1 MGLALAWQTV
11 VNGWVTTF
19 SYAVLA
25 TGLALIFGVARL
37 ANFAWGEFFMI
48 GAYMV
53 WLLYTVGG
61 LPFPVA
67 LLGAMGAVCGM
78 GLVTE
83 VAIFRRL
90 RGNIPATFM
99 AATGLIYILQ
109 VFAGQMWGLGRTKPV
124 LPPIP
129 GSLEIFGASVGW
141 QRVVIIPAG
150 IAMIGGLWLFLHRV
164 KLGQALRATSQD
176 AEAAALQGINPNRMA
191 LLAMGIASAFA
202 GAAGALLSPI
212 YSVTPYMGTRI
223 ILMVFIIVVFG
234 GVGSIEGAF
243 LASVILGFIYA
254 VVTTLADSTIATIIS
269 AWIMALVLAFR
280 PQGLLGREKA

>member
-1 MGLALAWQTV
+1 MELVWQTV
-11 VNGWVTTF
+11 INGWVTSF

-25 TGLALIFGVARL
+25 VGLALIFGVARL
-37 ANFAWGEFFMI
+37 ANFAWGEFFMV

-61 LPFPVA
+61 WPFPIAV
-67 LLGAMGAVCGM
+67 LGAMGMVASI

-83 VAIFRRL
+83 VSIFRRL

-109 VFAGQMWGLGRTKPV
+109 VFVGQIWGVGRTKPV
-124 LPPIP
+124 IPPLQ
-129 GSLEIFGASVGW
+129 GAAEIFGAYVGW
-141 QRVVIIPAG
+141 QRLIIIPVG
-150 IAMIGGLWLFLHRV
+150 LAMIGGLWFFLHRV
-164 KLGQALRATSQD
+164 KIGQALRATSQD
-176 AEAAALQGINPNRMA
+176 SEAANLQGINPNRMA
-191 LLAMGIASAFA
+191 LLAMGIASAMA
-202 GAAGALLSPI
+202 GVAGALLSPI

-234 GVGSIEGAF
+234 GVGSIEGAL
-243 LASVILGFIYA
+243 LASVILGFTYA
-254 VVTTLADSTIATIIS
+254 IVTTLADSTIATIIS
-269 AWIMALVLAFR
+269 AVVMAIVLSFR

>member
-1 MGLALAWQTV
+1 
-11 VNGWVTTF
+11 
-19 SYAVLA
+19 
-25 TGLALIFGVARL
+25 
-37 ANFAWGEFFMI
+37 
-48 GAYMV
+48 
-53 WLLYTVGG
+53 
-61 LPFPVA
+61 
-67 LLGAMGAVCGM
+67 MGAI
-78 GLVTE
+78 TE
-83 VAIFRRL
+83 ISIFRRL

-99 AATGLIYILQ
+99 AATGLIYMLQ
-109 VFAGQMWGLGRTKPV
+109 VFVGQVWGVGRTKPV

-141 QRVVIIPAG
+141 QRFVIVPAG

-164 KLGQALRATSQD
+164 KLGRALRATSQD

-202 GAAGALLSPI
+202 GAAGALLSPV

-234 GVGSIEGAF
+234 GVGSIEGAL
-243 LASVILGFIYA
+243 LASIILGFLYA
-254 VVTTLADSTIATIIS
+254 IITTLSDSTVATIVS
-269 AWIMALVLAFR
+269 ALIMAAVLAFR

>member
-1 MGLALAWQTV
+1 MELVWQTV
-11 VNGWVTTF
+11 INGWVTSF

-25 TGLALIFGVARL
+25 VGLALIFGVSRL
-37 ANFAWGEFFMI
+37 ANFAWGEFFMV

-53 WLLYTVGG
+53 WLLYTIGG
-61 LPFPVA
+61 WPFPVA
-67 LLGAMGAVCGM
+67 LLGAMGVVAGI
-78 GLVTE
+78 GLITE
-83 VAIFRRL
+83 VSIFRRL

-99 AATGLIYILQ
+99 ASTGLIYILQ
-109 VFAGQMWGLGRTKPV
+109 VLVGQLWGVGRTKPV
-124 LPPIP
+124 TPPLM
-129 GSLEIFGASVGW
+129 GSLEILGASVGW

-176 AEAAALQGINPNRMA
+176 AEAANLQGINPNRMA
-191 LLAMGIASAFA
+191 LLAMGIASAMA
-202 GAAGALLSPI
+202 GAAGALMSPI
-212 YSVTPYMGTRI
+212 YSVTPYMGTRV

-234 GVGSIEGAF
+234 GVGSIEGAL

-254 VVTTLADSTIATIIS
+254 IVTTLADSTIATIIS
-269 AWIMALVLAFR
+269 AVIMATVLAFR

>member
-1 MGLALAWQTV
+1 MELVWQTV
-11 VNGWVTTF
+11 VNGWVTSF

-25 TGLALIFGVARL
+25 VGLALIFGVSRL
-37 ANFAWGEFFMI
+37 ANFAWGEFFMV

-61 LPFPVA
+61 WPFPVA
-67 LLGAMGAVCGM
+67 LLGAMGVVAGI
-78 GLVTE
+78 GLITE
-83 VAIFRRL
+83 VSIFRRL
-90 RGNIPATFM
+90 RGNISATFM
-99 AATGLIYILQ
+99 AATGLIYVLQ
-109 VFAGQMWGLGRTKPV
+109 VLVGQVWGVGRTKPV
-124 LPPIP
+124 IPPLA

-176 AEAAALQGINPNRMA
+176 AEAATLQGVNPNRMA
-191 LLAMGIASAFA
+191 LLAMGIASAMA

-243 LASVILGFIYA
+243 LASIILGFTYA
-254 VVTTLADSTIATIIS
+254 VITTLADSTIATIVS
-269 AWIMALVLAFR
+269 AVIMATVLAFR

>member
-1 MGLALAWQTV
+1 MELVWQTII
-11 VNGWVTTF
+11 NGWVTSF

-25 TGLALIFGVARL
+25 VGLALIFGVARL
-37 ANFAWGEFFMI
+37 ANFAWGEFMMV

-53 WLLYTVGG
+53 WLLYTIGG
-61 LPFPVA
+61 WPFYVA
-67 LLGAMGAVCGM
+67 VLGAMGMVASI

-83 VAIFRRL
+83 ASIFRRL

-99 AATGLIYILQ
+99 ASTGLIYILQ
-109 VFAGQMWGLGRTKPV
+109 VFVGQIWGVGRTKPV
-124 LPPIP
+124 LPPSP
-129 GSLEIFGASVGW
+129 GALEIFGAFVGW
-141 QRVVIIPAG
+141 QRVLIIPAG
-150 IAMIGGLWLFLHRV
+150 IAMVGGLWIFLHRIKV
-164 KLGQALRATSQD
+164 GQALRATSQD
-176 AEAAALQGINPNRMA
+176 AEAANLQGINPNRMA

-202 GAAGALLSPI
+202 GIAGALLSPI

-243 LASVILGFIYA
+243 LASIILGFTYA
-254 VVTTLADSTIATIIS
+254 IVTTLADSTIATIIS
-269 AWIMALVLAFR
+269 AVIMAVVLAYR